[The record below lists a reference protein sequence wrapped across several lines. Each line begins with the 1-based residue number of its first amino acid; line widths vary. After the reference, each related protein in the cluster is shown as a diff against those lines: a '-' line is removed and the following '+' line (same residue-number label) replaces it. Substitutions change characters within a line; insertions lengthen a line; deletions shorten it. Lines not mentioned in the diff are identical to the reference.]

1 MSWNH
6 RVVTETLDG
15 DLFYGIA
22 EVYYGEDGVPW
33 GYCYV
38 TLSAYMAPD
47 ELEVDAE
54 RIINA
59 LQQPFLLAPDDF
71 SGVEPDDE

>member
-15 DLFYGIA
+15 DLFYGVA
-22 EVYYGEDGVPW
+22 EVYYDDNGTPW

-38 TLSAYMAPD
+38 TLSAYMDSD
-47 ELEVDAE
+47 ELKVDAE

-59 LQQPFLLAPDDF
+59 LQQPSLLAPDDF
-71 SGVEPDDE
+71 KGQESDDE